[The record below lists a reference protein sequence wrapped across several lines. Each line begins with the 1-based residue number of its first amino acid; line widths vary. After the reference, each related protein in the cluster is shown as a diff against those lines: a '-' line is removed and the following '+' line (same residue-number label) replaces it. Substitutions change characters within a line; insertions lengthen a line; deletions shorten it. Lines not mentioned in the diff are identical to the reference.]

1 MMMMMTTKYKITIMT
16 GDVTLAGNKEHGAG
30 GLEEEQADAAGF
42 QIQTQTPQH
51 TPRSAKAQRSPV
63 AGFLQLGPL
72 TGTAGSSRALAAR
85 LGRVEAGVAVGG
97 GSVFIAM
104 RLW

>member
-63 AGFLQLGPL
+63 AGFLQLGS
-72 TGTAGSSRALAAR
+72 ADWHCWQQSSLLHGLAEWRPALQLAA
-85 LGRVEAGVAVGG
+85 GVLLRCGHG
-97 GSVFIAM
+97 K
-104 RLW
+104 